1 MPAVG
6 VVDGGWVVGEV
17 FEGEEEGGEA
27 DELVG
32 WLGWSVYGIWDMG
45 YSRGE
50 GEREMLKEDTYVDS
64 CREGDGGGGGERLKR
79 VFIAHIYYLLG
90 L

>member
-6 VVDGGWVVGEV
+6 VVDGGWVVGKV

-32 WLGWSVYGIWDMG
+32 WWS
-45 YSRGE
+45 
-50 GEREMLKEDTYVDS
+50 
-64 CREGDGGGGGERLKR
+64 
-79 VFIAHIYYLLG
+79 
-90 L
+90 